1 MKKLSYLLFFVIS
14 ISSCQKV
21 INVKL
26 NDSAQQY
33 VIEGEVTNAAG
44 PYTVSISRSRN
55 FTENNDF
62 DQITG
67 ATVLITD
74 VTSSLT
80 DTLRVSSPGKYS
92 TSKLQGVPGHSYQL
106 NVVIGNQRFTATSV
120 MPTQLVRIDS
130 LYASRSTF
138 GGEDV
143 YMSPVY
149 TDPVGKGN
157 YYRVR
162 QWVRG
167 IQIKGS
173 RARSDEATDGFTY
186 RSQLFYDTEDESGNP
201 KINLNDSIMAEVQCI
216 NREVYDYFRTLGD
229 ATGDNSAT
237 PANPLTNISGG
248 ALGIFNTCL
257 SSRRSAVARFQ

>member
-1 MKKLSYLLFFVIS
+1 MKKISFLLLIVIGF
-14 ISSCQKV
+14 SSCQKV

-44 PYTVSISRSRN
+44 PYTVTLSRSRN

-74 VTSSLT
+74 VTASIT
-80 DTLRVSSPGKYS
+80 DTLRASGAGTYI
-92 TSKLQGVPGHSYQL
+92 TSKLQGVPGHSYRL
-106 NVVIGNQRFTATSV
+106 NVVIGTQRFEAMSE
-120 MPTQLVRIDS
+120 MPAQIVKIDS

-186 RSQLFYDTEDESGNP
+186 RSQLFYDTDDESGNP
-201 KINLNDSIMAEVQCI
+201 VIKLNDSIMAEVQCI
-216 NREVYDYFRTLGD
+216 NRQVYDYFRTLGD

-248 ALGIFNTCL
+248 ALGVFNTCL
-257 SSRRSAVARFQ
+257 SSKRTAVAVFR